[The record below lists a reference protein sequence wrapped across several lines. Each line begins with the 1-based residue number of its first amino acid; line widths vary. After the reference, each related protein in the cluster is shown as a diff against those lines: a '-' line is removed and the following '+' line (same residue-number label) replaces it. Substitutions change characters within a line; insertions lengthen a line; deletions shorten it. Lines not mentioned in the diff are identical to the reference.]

1 MNNLI
6 ETTEIKTKIYTIR
19 GVRVMLDRDLAEL
32 YQVET
37 RRLNEQVKRNI
48 KRFSDDFMF
57 QLTKDEFDS
66 LISQIATSSWGGVR
80 KLPLV
85 FTELGVAMLSS
96 ILNSEIAIEINKKII
111 RIFISL
117 RQQISL
123 NPQYELLKEKI
134 NRLEAETKVIKLNQI
149 VDGRLISDKV
159 TGLSG
164 EVHQISQILNE
175 FQNSY
180 VIVKRPEDGSNKG

>member
-134 NRLEAETKVIKLNQI
+134 NSLEAETKTIKLNQI